1 MVRVLDSIVSVQSTT
16 YLELPNGPIDRI
28 RDGFDKEPRRIDPHP
43 LEDTCTNVS
52 YAMVIV
58 IVQVFK
64 NEYELRK
71 NNLKTVNGPYVRF
84 YFGKEVNEILTRVVG
99 IFPI

>member
-1 MVRVLDSIVSVQSTT
+1 MVCDFDSLVIVQSTT

-52 YAMVIV
+52 YVVVVV
-58 IVQVFK
+58 IVQVFN

-71 NNLKTVNGPYVRF
+71 NNLKMVNGPYVRF
-84 YFGKEVNEILTRVVG
+84 YFWNDSD
-99 IFPI
+99 